1 MVDKIHKLEKLT
13 VQLLN
18 LDGWKLEWTGEGY
31 DSWDAQGLTPKGHEC
46 VIEMKF
52 RNKYYD
58 TKLLEQFKYDKL
70 MATGKVAIYFVNDP
84 KANYMY
90 WLNNLK
96 LKETK
101 DMYCPDTTLW
111 TKKKLLKPCYLLT
124 EQEAT
129 IINPN
134 DIDLTDKGVWSEYFK
149 NSEKK

>member
-1 MVDKIHKLEKLT
+1 MVDKTHKLEKLT

-18 LDGWKLEWTGEGY
+18 LDGWKLEWTGDRH
-31 DSWDAQGLTPKGHEC
+31 DSWDAEGWTPKKNEC

-58 TKLLEQFKYDKL
+58 TKLLEQLKYDKL

-96 LKETK
+96 LNETV

-124 EQEAT
+124 EKQAT

-134 DIDLTDKGVWSEYFK
+134 DIDLTNKGVWSEYFK